1 MAPVH
6 HFGGMESGHRRAL
19 SVEVSF
25 DYRKQ
30 SISSFVSPRWTDF
43 HISRPRL
50 RMGSTVPGP
59 QVPRAYRSTNF
70 LCHVYRTT

>member
-50 RMGSTVPGP
+50 
-59 QVPRAYRSTNF
+59 
-70 LCHVYRTT
+70 